1 MTNTSRT
8 ALLIVNPNSR
18 SGGDADMQEGM
29 ALLEAASINLIKT
42 SSQSAQETC
51 QLIEDHRL
59 HIDLVILGGGDGT
72 ISSAAPALYQHKL
85 PFAILPLGTANDLAR
100 SLGMSGD
107 LLEAFQLIVENH
119 RSRMNLGVVNG
130 HYFFNAAN
138 IGLGVRVTHELTPEI
153 KKQWGVFSYLAAV
166 FAALKKNR
174 KFRATITV
182 DDKPYRVNSIQV
194 AIGNGRYYGGG
205 NVIDEYSTIDD
216 GKLCLYSV
224 PPLTLWEL
232 LTLAPLL
239 RSGKQRLT
247 DKIFTASGRRIHIKT
262 SRLREIHAD
271 GEPVGITPALFEVIP
286 EALEV
291 IRPQPVDV
299 LSKDPEQTPEPALME

>member
-1 MTNTSRT
+1 MTNTVRT

-18 SGGDADMQEGM
+18 SGSDADIQEGI
-29 ALLEAASINLIKT
+29 ALLEAAGI
-42 SSQSAQETC
+42 
-51 QLIEDHRL
+51 QLINTTSNSAEQTQRL
-59 HIDLVILGGGDGT
+59 IVEHCRTIDLVILGGGDGT
-72 ISSAAPALYQHKL
+72 ISSAAPALYQHQL

-107 LLEAFQLIVENH
+107 LLEAFQLIVKNH

-174 KFRATITV
+174 KFRATIRV
-182 DDKPYRVNSIQV
+182 DGKPYKVSSIQLAV
-194 AIGNGRYYGGG
+194 GNGRYYGGG

-239 RSGKQRLT
+239 RNGKQRLT
-247 DKIFTASGRRIHIKT
+247 DKIFTASGQRIEVNT

-271 GEPVGITPALFEVIP
+271 GEPVSITPALFEVIP

-291 IRPQPVDV
+291 IRPQPDEVI
-299 LSKDPEQTPEPALME
+299 P

>member
-1 MTNTSRT
+1 MTNTVRT

-18 SGGDADMQEGM
+18 SGSDADIQEGT
-29 ALLEAASINLIKT
+29 ALLEAAGI
-42 SSQSAQETC
+42 
-51 QLIEDHRL
+51 QLINTTSNSAEQTRRL
-59 HIDLVILGGGDGT
+59 IVEHCRTIDLVILGGGDGT
-72 ISSAAPALYQHKL
+72 ISSAAPALYQHQL

-107 LLEAFQLIVENH
+107 LLEAFQLIVKNH

-174 KFRATITV
+174 KFRATIRV
-182 DDKPYRVNSIQV
+182 DGKPYKVSSIQLAV
-194 AIGNGRYYGGG
+194 GNGRYYGGG

-239 RSGKQRLT
+239 RNGKQRLT
-247 DKIFTASGRRIHIKT
+247 DKIFTASGQRIEVNT

-271 GEPVGITPALFEVIP
+271 GEPVSITPALFEVIP

-291 IRPQPVDV
+291 IRPQPDEVI
-299 LSKDPEQTPEPALME
+299 P

>member
-1 MTNTSRT
+1 MTNALRT

-18 SGGDADMQEGM
+18 SGSDADMQEGI
-29 ALLEAASINLIKT
+29 ALLEAAGI
-42 SSQSAQETC
+42 
-51 QLIEDHRL
+51 QLINTTSNSAEQTRRL
-59 HIDLVILGGGDGT
+59 IVEHCRTIDLVILGGGDGT
-72 ISSAAPALYQHKL
+72 ISSAAPALYQHQL

-107 LLEAFQLIVENH
+107 LLEAFQLIVKNH

-174 KFRATITV
+174 KFRATIRV
-182 DDKPYRVNSIQV
+182 DGKPYKVSSIQLAV
-194 AIGNGRYYGGG
+194 GNGRYYGGG

-239 RSGKQRLT
+239 RNGKQRLT
-247 DKIFTASGRRIHIKT
+247 DKIFTASGQRIEVNT

-271 GEPVGITPALFEVIP
+271 GEPVSITPALFEVIP

-291 IRPQPVDV
+291 IRPQPDEVI
-299 LSKDPEQTPEPALME
+299 P

>member
-1 MTNTSRT
+1 
-8 ALLIVNPNSR
+8 V
-18 SGGDADMQEGM
+18 
-29 ALLEAASINLIKT
+29 
-42 SSQSAQETC
+42 
-51 QLIEDHRL
+51 
-59 HIDLVILGGGDGT
+59 
-72 ISSAAPALYQHKL
+72 LYQHQL

-107 LLEAFQLIVENH
+107 LLEAFQLIVKNH

-174 KFRATITV
+174 KFRATIRV
-182 DDKPYRVNSIQV
+182 DGKTYKVSSIQLAV
-194 AIGNGRYYGGG
+194 GNGRYYGGG

-239 RSGKQRLT
+239 RNGKQRLT
-247 DKIFTASGRRIHIKT
+247 DKIFTASGQRIEINT

-271 GEPVGITPALFEVIP
+271 GEPVSITPALFEVIP

-291 IRPQPVDV
+291 IRPQPDEVI
-299 LSKDPEQTPEPALME
+299 P

>member
-1 MTNTSRT
+1 MTNTLRT

-18 SGGDADMQEGM
+18 SGSDADMQEGI
-29 ALLEAASINLIKT
+29 ALLEAAGIHLINTTSNSAEQTRRLIVEHCRT
-42 SSQSAQETC
+42 
-51 QLIEDHRL
+51 
-59 HIDLVILGGGDGT
+59 IDLVILGGGDGT
-72 ISSAAPALYQHKL
+72 ISSAAPVLYQHQL

-107 LLEAFQLIVENH
+107 LLEAFQLIVKNH

-174 KFRATITV
+174 KFRATIRV
-182 DDKPYRVNSIQV
+182 DGKTYKVSSIQLAV
-194 AIGNGRYYGGG
+194 GNGRYYGGG

-239 RSGKQRLT
+239 RNGKQRLT
-247 DKIFTASGRRIHIKT
+247 DKIFTASGQRIEINT

-271 GEPVGITPALFEVIP
+271 GEPVSITPALFEVIP

-291 IRPQPVDV
+291 IRPQPDEVI
-299 LSKDPEQTPEPALME
+299 P

>member
-1 MTNTSRT
+1 MTNTVRT

-18 SGGDADMQEGM
+18 SGSDADMQEGI
-29 ALLEAASINLIKT
+29 ALLEAAGI
-42 SSQSAQETC
+42 
-51 QLIEDHRL
+51 QLINTTSNSAEQTQRL
-59 HIDLVILGGGDGT
+59 IVEHCRTIDLVILGGGDGT
-72 ISSAAPALYQHKL
+72 ISSAAPALYQHQL

-107 LLEAFQLIVENH
+107 LLEAFQLIVKNH

-174 KFRATITV
+174 KFRATIRV
-182 DDKPYRVNSIQV
+182 DGKPYKVSSIQLAV
-194 AIGNGRYYGGG
+194 GNGRYYGGG

-239 RSGKQRLT
+239 RNGKQRLT
-247 DKIFTASGRRIHIKT
+247 DKIFTASGQRIEVNT

-271 GEPVGITPALFEVIP
+271 GEPVSITPALFEVIP

-291 IRPQPVDV
+291 IRPQPDEVI
-299 LSKDPEQTPEPALME
+299 P

>member
-1 MTNTSRT
+1 MLLWTGNMTNTLRT
-8 ALLIVNPNSR
+8 ALMIVNPNSR
-18 SGGDADMQEGM
+18 SGSDTDMQEGI
-29 ALLEAASINLIKT
+29 ALLEAAGI
-42 SSQSAQETC
+42 
-51 QLIEDHRL
+51 QLINTTSNSAEQTRRL
-59 HIDLVILGGGDGT
+59 IVEHCRAIDLVILGGGDGT
-72 ISSAAPALYQHKL
+72 ISSAAPALYQHQL

-100 SLGMSGD
+100 SLGMSGN
-107 LLEAFQLIVENH
+107 LLEAFQLIVKNH

-174 KFRATITV
+174 KFRATIRV
-182 DDKPYRVNSIQV
+182 DDKPYTVSSIQLAV
-194 AIGNGRYYGGG
+194 GNGRYYGGG

-224 PPLTLWEL
+224 PPLTPWEL

-239 RSGKQRLT
+239 RNGKQRLT
-247 DKIFTASGRRIHIKT
+247 DKIFTASGQRIEIKT

-271 GEPVGITPALFEVIP
+271 GEPVSITPALFEVIP

-291 IRPQPVDV
+291 IRPQPDEVI
-299 LSKDPEQTPEPALME
+299 L

>member
-1 MTNTSRT
+1 MTNTVRT

-18 SGGDADMQEGM
+18 SGSDADMQEGI
-29 ALLEAASINLIKT
+29 ALLEAAGI
-42 SSQSAQETC
+42 
-51 QLIEDHRL
+51 QLINTTSNSAEQTRRL
-59 HIDLVILGGGDGT
+59 IVEHCRTIDLVILGGGDGT
-72 ISSAAPALYQHKL
+72 ISSAAPALYQHQL

-107 LLEAFQLIVENH
+107 LLEAFQLIVKNH

-174 KFRATITV
+174 KFRATIRV
-182 DDKPYRVNSIQV
+182 DGKPYKVSSIQLAV
-194 AIGNGRYYGGG
+194 GNGRYYGGG

-239 RSGKQRLT
+239 RNGKQRLT
-247 DKIFTASGRRIHIKT
+247 DKIFTASGQRIEINT

-271 GEPVGITPALFEVIP
+271 GEPVSITPALFEVIP

-291 IRPQPVDV
+291 IRPQPDEVI
-299 LSKDPEQTPEPALME
+299 P

>member
-1 MTNTSRT
+1 MTNTLRT

-18 SGGDADMQEGM
+18 SGIDADIQEGI
-29 ALLEAASINLIKT
+29 ALLEAAGI
-42 SSQSAQETC
+42 
-51 QLIEDHRL
+51 QLINTTSNSAEQTRRL
-59 HIDLVILGGGDGT
+59 IVEHCRTIDLVILGGGDGT
-72 ISSAAPALYQHKL
+72 ISSAAPALYQHQL

-107 LLEAFQLIVENH
+107 LLEAFQLIVKNH

-174 KFRATITV
+174 KFRATIRV
-182 DDKPYRVNSIQV
+182 DGKTYKVSSIQLAV
-194 AIGNGRYYGGG
+194 GNGRYYGGG

-239 RSGKQRLT
+239 RNGKQRLT
-247 DKIFTASGRRIHIKT
+247 DKIFTASGQRIEIKT

-271 GEPVGITPALFEVIP
+271 GEPVSITPALFEVIP

-291 IRPQPVDV
+291 IRPQPDEVIP
-299 LSKDPEQTPEPALME
+299 LA

>member
-1 MTNTSRT
+1 MTNALRT

-18 SGGDADMQEGM
+18 SGSDADMQEGI
-29 ALLEAASINLIKT
+29 ALLEAAGILLINTTSNSAEQTRRLIVEHCRT
-42 SSQSAQETC
+42 
-51 QLIEDHRL
+51 
-59 HIDLVILGGGDGT
+59 IDLVILGGGDGT
-72 ISSAAPALYQHKL
+72 ISSAAPALYQHQL

-107 LLEAFQLIVENH
+107 LLEAFQLIVKNH

-174 KFRATITV
+174 KFRATIRV
-182 DDKPYRVNSIQV
+182 DGKTYKVSSIQLAV
-194 AIGNGRYYGGG
+194 GNGRYYGGG

-239 RSGKQRLT
+239 RNGKQRLT
-247 DKIFTASGRRIHIKT
+247 DKIFTASGQRIEINT

-271 GEPVGITPALFEVIP
+271 GEPVSITPALFEVIP

-291 IRPQPVDV
+291 IRPQPDEVI
-299 LSKDPEQTPEPALME
+299 P